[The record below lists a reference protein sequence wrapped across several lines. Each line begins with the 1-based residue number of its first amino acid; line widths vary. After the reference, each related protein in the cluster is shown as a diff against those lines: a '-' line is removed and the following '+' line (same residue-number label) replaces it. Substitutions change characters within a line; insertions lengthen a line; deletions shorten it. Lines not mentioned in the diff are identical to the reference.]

1 MHHVPPAIHNHLGT
15 DKTRLERHC
24 PSQQHFSRCPSH
36 HSSYYC
42 QYPSLSS
49 HPLPPPMLLL
59 SSLLPLILSSLLSE
73 PLPTL
78 TSSLSSTSFRVT
90 STSFRVTS
98 TSFRVTPTSFQ
109 VTSTLVPSPVTPT
122 APLTTAPAPS
132 PLPSESITFTSI
144 SSSNTVSSPLV
155 PTTTS
160 AAGTNSP
167 QSPQTITAIVGGT
180 AGAVT
185 LLAFLVVVVVRRRSK
200 QKLSVTPFNLL
211 SIVEPTWVESQACR
225 LKSQSASGAVR
236 PSRGPPFVQYSD
248 TYLEDYSGN
257 ISLSDTSADRISSHL
272 PNDYDASVSTIYML
286 QLERPRGLD
295 GLYPIA
301 YPSHIHTPDHYCH
314 HNEEIWFD
322 QMVTMGCSREPSEEL
337 PAYPRSAKS
346 LKSREADRDNRD
358 GFPSSYP

>member
-1 MHHVPPAIHNHLGT
+1 SVLLTWLSQPPLDFFAKG
-15 DKTRLERHC
+15 KERHC

-49 HPLPPPMLLL
+49 HPLPPAN
-59 SSLLPLILSSLLSE
+59 

-78 TSSLSSTSFRVT
+78 TSSLS

-155 PTTTS
+155 PTTT

-167 QSPQTITAIVGGT
+167 QSPHTIAAIVGGT

-248 TYLEDYSGN
+248 TCLEDYSWN

-301 YPSHIHTPDHYCH
+301 YPSHIHAPDHYCH

-322 QMVTMGCSREPSEEL
+322 QMVTKDCSREPSEEL
-337 PAYPRSAKS
+337 PAYPRSATS